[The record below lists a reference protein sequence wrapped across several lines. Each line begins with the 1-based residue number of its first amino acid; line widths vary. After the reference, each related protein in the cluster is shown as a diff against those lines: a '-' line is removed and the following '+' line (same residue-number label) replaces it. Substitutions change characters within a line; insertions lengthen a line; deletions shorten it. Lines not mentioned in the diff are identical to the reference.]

1 MKKIL
6 LVLSVVLVVFSSCR
20 KDLATDASITNGD
33 LININGQL
41 KGSWVYPVKTL
52 TIVDSTG
59 NTIVPATNQQ
69 ATALEFDGS
78 SKVTARIDPRNSLQ
92 GTYYLSTSKGI
103 VYVNVSYSDGTK
115 ETYRVVLLNDQAL
128 TLSSN
133 DPYIYYNGSKLLPAI
148 AVNTTVFKRQ
158 TPADV
163 AGNNVK
169 VVVKNDSI
177 YSVKVYVTHQRGI
190 PGETAVLVGGKTNIT
205 GTYSLN
211 ITAISGDLLKID
223 VLGSIPKTSINAYYQ
238 GLPIIGQ
245 IYAANNETVTTS
257 GWSVGF

>member
-1 MKKIL
+1 MKKVL
-6 LVLSVVLVVFSSCR
+6 LVLAVVLVVFSSCR
-20 KDLATDASITNGD
+20 KDLATDANITNGD

-59 NTIVPATNQQ
+59 HTIVPGTNQQ
-69 ATALEFDGS
+69 ASALEFDGS
-78 SKVTARIDPRNSLQ
+78 SKVTERLDSRTTLQ
-92 GTYYLSTSKGI
+92 GNYYLSTSKGI
-103 VYVNVSYSDGTK
+103 VYVNVTFADGTK
-115 ETYRVVLLNDQAL
+115 ETFQVVLLNDQTL

-133 DPYIYYNGSKLLPAI
+133 DPYIYYNGTKLLPAI
-148 AVNTTVFKRQ
+148 AVNTTVFKKQ
-158 TPADV
+158 TPSDIS
-163 AGNNVK
+163 GNNVK
-169 VVVKNDSI
+169 VIVKNDSV

-190 PGETAVLVGGKTNIT
+190 PGDTATLVGSKTNTT
-205 GTYSLN
+205 GTYTLN
-211 ITAISGDLLKID
+211 VAAISGDLLKID

-238 GLPIIGQ
+238 GIPIIGQ